1 MSDYPKIE
9 LGQLTTT
16 INGLWTGKKPPFK
29 TVAVIRNTNF
39 SKDCRLK
46 MDDVAIIDV
55 EERQFATRKL
65 QVGDIIIEK
74 SGGSDKQPVGR
85 PVLFNIPEGDYSF
98 SNFTSTLRVNDKS
111 KVLPAYLH
119 KFLYKFYLSGK
130 TAEMQSKTT
139 GLRNL
144 DFNSYRKILIPVP
157 DIDAQKRIVDEL
169 DLLSGI
175 IDSKNAQLR
184 DLDALAQSIFYEMF
198 GNIIANEKKW
208 PFGRFADIC
217 APRSS
222 IKRASKSY
230 LPSDSIEYIDISSID
245 NKRQKLTGTT
255 AFIFSDAP
263 SRAQQVVQYKDVLIS
278 MVRPNLKNIA
288 VVDLDHNR
296 LVASS
301 GFCVLRANNRSNSS
315 FIKSFIGT
323 DAFTQHLMDRV
334 TGANYPAVK
343 EDDIK
348 GCRIGVPPVDLQ
360 RQFAER
366 VAVLERQKQLIS
378 SAIDEVG
385 NLLSGRMDLYF
396 NE

>member
-1 MSDYPKIE
+1 MAESFEIR
-9 LGQLTTT
+9 
-16 INGLWTGKKPPFK
+16 PF
-29 TVAVIRNTNF
+29 
-39 SKDCRLK
+39 
-46 MDDVAIIDV
+46 
-55 EERQFATRKL
+55 EEC
-65 QVGDIIIEK
+65 IEK
-74 SGGSDKQPVGR
+74 IKYTTKIASQDFKESGRFPIISQEEAFISGYWDNPEDVFHINKPV
-85 PVLFNIPEGDYSF
+85 VIFGDHSRHIKY
-98 SNFTSTLRVNDKS
+98 V
-111 KVLPAYLH
+111 
-119 KFLYKFYLSGK
+119 
-130 TAEMQSKTT
+130 
-139 GLRNL
+139 
-144 DFNSYRKILIPVP
+144 DFDFVIGADGVKILSPVKSINAKYFYYFLKWLDIPSLGYSRHYKALKEKSVKVFSETC
-157 DIDAQKRIVDEL
+157 QQRIVDEL
-169 DLLSGI
+169 DLLTGI
-175 IDSKNAQLR
+175 IDQKNAQLR

-198 GNIIANEKKW
+198 GDIIANEKKW

-263 SRAQQVVQYKDVLIS
+263 SRAQQVVQYEDVLIS

-288 VVDLDHNR
+288 VVNLDHNR

-385 NLLSGRMDLYF
+385 SLLSGRMDLYF